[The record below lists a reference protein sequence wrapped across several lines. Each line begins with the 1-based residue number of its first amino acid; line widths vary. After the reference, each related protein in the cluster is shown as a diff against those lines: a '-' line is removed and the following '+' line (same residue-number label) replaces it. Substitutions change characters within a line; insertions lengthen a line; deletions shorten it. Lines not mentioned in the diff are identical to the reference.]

1 VTARP
6 ATTRAAG
13 EFCWIDL
20 KTRDV
25 PATAAFFSAALGWTF
40 AVDPDDWRQATKIAI
55 DGHWVGGVS
64 DLASPIYPPDT
75 SPHIASYLAVDDVD
89 ARTAAAR
96 QAGAEVVVPPS
107 DVADQGRLAAVVDPF
122 GAGIALWQAAAFG
135 GWTHELGTPSTPV
148 RMVHVGDRPAEA
160 RGFYERVLG
169 LRAGTA
175 GFAAGPAATWE
186 VAVGVP
192 DLTVVAQRAGTST
205 WVADST
211 QLHLTDPQGLRLVVV
226 RA

>member
-1 VTARP
+1 VTARS

-13 EFCWIDL
+13 EFCWVDL

-40 AVDPDDWRQATKIAI
+40 AVDPDDWRQATKIAV

-75 SPHIASYLAVDDVD
+75 PPHIASYLAVDDVD
-89 ARTAAAR
+89 VRTAAAR
-96 QAGAEVVVPPS
+96 QAGAVVIVPPS
-107 DVADQGRLAAVVDPF
+107 DVADQGRLATVVDPF
-122 GAGIALWQAAAFG
+122 GAAVALWQAAGFA
-135 GWTHELGTPSTPV
+135 GWTHEPGTPATPV

-160 RGFYERVLG
+160 RRFYEDVLG
-169 LRAGTA
+169 LRAGAA

-192 DLTVVAQRAGTST
+192 DLTVVAQRVATST

-211 QLHLTDPQGLRLVVV
+211 ALRLTDPQGLRLVVV